1 MTTLQTYDTLNKI
14 VEQGLKEHPL
24 PIKKG
29 KTVFLGN
36 LIVRSNRSGHTVVDK
51 EANKTVAK
59 TFSLRAALAVAKNYV
74 QNKSIDLPI
83 DIDKKY
89 EKHYNDCV
97 FYSHGIETTKSEYKK
112 EVLECR
118 LYTSHDEMQHLK
130 TVLDRIILD

>member
-1 MTTLQTYDTLNKI
+1 MTTLQTYNDLSNI

-36 LIVRSNRSGHTVVDK
+36 LIVRSNKSGHTVVDK
-51 EANKTVAK
+51 EENKTIAK

-74 QNKSIDLPI
+74 ENIPIDLPM

-89 EKHYNDCV
+89 EKHFLDCM
-97 FYSHGIETTKSEYKK
+97 FYQHGIRVTKSENKK
-112 EVLECR
+112 EILETR
-118 LYTSHDEMQHLK
+118 LCTSHEEIQQLK
-130 TVLDRIILD
+130 TVLDRIILN